1 GSSSYAITEAKRLV
15 CSTARV
21 LPLFLQL
28 CLLVSARAH
37 SAEPPSLPRLA
48 SVSCSS
54 LYSVSF
60 HLLGDHRV
68 LHYLNHSLTKA
79 ARMKILSRCQ
89 EFMKDVMEAVSEFS
103 VVDLYPS
110 IGVLEVSYR
119 VQEKNDKLHGEVDWI
134 LENIVTDPRDKITVG
149 GGGGEDLVDILLR
162 LQKQNDLQYPLSDSV
177 VKAIILLQ
185 TKKRQ

>member
-1 GSSSYAITEAKRLV
+1 
-15 CSTARV
+15 
-21 LPLFLQL
+21 
-28 CLLVSARAH
+28 
-37 SAEPPSLPRLA
+37 
-48 SVSCSS
+48 
-54 LYSVSF
+54 
-60 HLLGDHRV
+60 
-68 LHYLNHSLTKA
+68 
-79 ARMKILSRCQ
+79 
-89 EFMKDVMEAVSEFS
+89 MKDVMEAVSEFS

-177 VKAIILLQ
+177 VKAIILVVPNGNKPEELDMAESFGLSFQ
-185 TKKRQ
+185 LYPPCI